1 MTEGVRPPPRGG
13 GLRFKVRGPRDFY
26 GGLALIGL
34 AIIAIVTSGDLPGTH
49 GFAFGPGTAP
59 RLFAGL
65 LAIVGALV
73 ALSGLLVDGPPI
85 ERYAVRGPAWV
96 LLAILAF
103 AGMIRGVSIGPVT
116 IPPLGLVP
124 STFAAF
130 LVSIFG
136 STEMRWVES
145 LIAAV
150 VMTAFCVGLFVYLLQ
165 LPFQLWPWI

>member
-1 MTEGVRPPPRGG
+1 MSEGAKTSARGG
-13 GLRFKVRGPRDFY
+13 GFRFKVRGPRDFY
-26 GGLALIGL
+26 GGLVLMALGIL
-34 AIIAIVTSGDLPGTH
+34 AIWLSGDLPGTH

-65 LAIVGALV
+65 LVCIGGLV
-73 ALSGLLVDGPPI
+73 ALVGLLVDGPPI
-85 ERYAVRGPAWV
+85 EKYAIRGPVWV
-96 LLAILAF
+96 ILAILAF
-103 AGMIRGVSIGPVT
+103 AGMIRGVNLGFVN

-130 LVSIFG
+130 IVSILG
-136 STEMRWVES
+136 SSEMRWVES

>member
-1 MTEGVRPPPRGG
+1 MSEGVRTPPRGG
-13 GLRFKVRGPRDFY
+13 EFRFKVRGPRDFY
-26 GGLALIGL
+26 GGLVLIGL

-103 AGMIRGVSIGPVT
+103 AGMIRGVNIGPVT

>member
-1 MTEGVRPPPRGG
+1 MSEGAKTSARGG
-13 GLRFKVRGPRDFY
+13 GFRFKVRGPRDFY
-26 GGLALIGL
+26 GGLALMALGIL
-34 AIIAIVTSGDLPGTH
+34 AIWLSGDLPGTH

-65 LAIVGALV
+65 LVCIGGLV
-73 ALSGLLVDGPPI
+73 ALVGLLMDGPPI
-85 ERYAVRGPAWV
+85 EKYAIRGPVWV
-96 LLAILAF
+96 IVAILAF
-103 AGMIRGVSIGPVT
+103 AGMIRGFHLGFVT

-130 LVSIFG
+130 MVSIIG
-136 STEMRWVES
+136 SSEMRWVES

-150 VMTAFCVGLFVYLLQ
+150 AMTAFCVGLFVYLLQ